1 MKLETVKL
9 FHCFPKQEDLPLSQ
23 QSYLLVFS
31 LLNNDCWS
39 NPSSTHADTRIWTL
53 TAFLLDSL
61 AGYCDTITPYLQVGK
76 RGIEPPMFTTLEL
89 IYSQPQHRQSLPLP
103 HNRHKTVSNMFYVLC
118 VTRSTFVEWLLET
131 KRQNS
136 QSCTKPSHSSYL
148 CVTIFDGWGFEPHTK
163 VLFYPPE
170 RSTVDFLIYSQT
182 ITNKMSTVASPSNF
196 MRFRMID
203 QPDGLA
209 PPLTE
214 SS

>member
-1 MKLETVKL
+1 MHYTIPVY
-9 FHCFPKQEDLPLSQ
+9 S
-23 QSYLLVFS
+23 FS
-31 LLNNDCWS
+31 
-39 NPSSTHADTRIWTL
+39 P
-53 TAFLLDSL
+53 
-61 AGYCDTITPYLQVGK
+61 
-76 RGIEPPMFTTLEL
+76 TTL
-89 IYSQPQHRQSLPLP
+89 
-103 HNRHKTVSNMFYVLC
+103 
-118 VTRSTFVEWLLET
+118 WLLET
-131 KRQNS
+131 NLPNS
-136 QSCTKPSHSSYL
+136 QSCTEPSHSSYL

-214 SS
+214 SVLVGERRTQYLKLSDNGSSTYEKHTWLHEESACNQLGYRDSNPEYKNIDKWAGVVGIEPTNVGVKVRCVNLFTIPHYYIIYHS

>member
-1 MKLETVKL
+1 MRYTIP
-9 FHCFPKQEDLPLSQ
+9 FYSFSPK
-23 QSYLLVFS
+23 
-31 LLNNDCWS
+31 
-39 NPSSTHADTRIWTL
+39 TL
-53 TAFLLDSL
+53 
-61 AGYCDTITPYLQVGK
+61 
-76 RGIEPPMFTTLEL
+76 
-89 IYSQPQHRQSLPLP
+89 
-103 HNRHKTVSNMFYVLC
+103 
-118 VTRSTFVEWLLET
+118 WLLET

-136 QSCTKPSHSSYL
+136 QSCTEPSHSSYL

-182 ITNKMSTVASPSNF
+182 ITNKMSTVASPSNY

-214 SS
+214 SVLVGERRTQMNETTSMGLLCTMPKGSTMYWPESGQAGLVGFEPTNAKT